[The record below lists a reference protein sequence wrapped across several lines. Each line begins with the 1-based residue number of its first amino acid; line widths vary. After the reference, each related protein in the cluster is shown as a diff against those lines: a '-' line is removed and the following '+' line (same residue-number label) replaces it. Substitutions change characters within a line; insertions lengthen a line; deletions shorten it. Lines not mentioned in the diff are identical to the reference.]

1 MWCSSR
7 QYSRPPIIYIII
19 TRRSSVLLYRM
30 LCRRSKLFVSFN
42 LHDSLRIVQ
51 EMNEDL
57 LQVPTRASEIG
68 YYWVQTR
75 QKYLPSNGL
84 KMLVN
89 SLVISRLDYCNSLLY
104 DIPKY
109 QRDKL
114 QRIQNTAAR
123 MITGARSSDHITPL
137 LKSLHWL
144 PVEAR
149 IAPWGTPDLTEDH
162 EEVVART
169 TTRCCRFDKK
179 FLNQCNRLPSI
190 P

>member
-1 MWCSSR
+1 
-7 QYSRPPIIYIII
+7 
-19 TRRSSVLLYRM
+19 
-30 LCRRSKLFVSFN
+30 
-42 LHDSLRIVQ
+42 
-51 EMNEDL
+51 
-57 LQVPTRASEIG
+57 
-68 YYWVQTR
+68 
-75 QKYLPSNGL
+75 
-84 KMLVN
+84 MLVN

-149 IAPWGTPDLTEDH
+149 IAPWGTPDLTEDY
-162 EEVVART
+162 EEVVPRT
-169 TTRCCRFDKK
+169 TTRCFRFDKK
-179 FLNQCNRLPSI
+179 FLNQCNRLPSNT
-190 P
+190 

>member
-1 MWCSSR
+1 M
-7 QYSRPPIIYIII
+7 YVINDPPCN
-19 TRRSSVLLYRM
+19 SVYAAERLNKRLLLLLYKKANYAIT
-30 LCRRSKLFVSFN
+30 SIG
-42 LHDSLRIVQ
+42 RI
-51 EMNEDL
+51 
-57 LQVPTRASEIG
+57 R
-68 YYWVQTR
+68 
-75 QKYLPSNGL
+75 KYLPSNGL

-144 PVEAR
+144 PVETR

-162 EEVVART
+162 EEVVPRT
-169 TTRCCRFDKK
+169 TTRCYRFDKK